1 MHPYSVIIKPLLSEK
16 SNDVREN
23 DGKYTFV
30 IRRDATKEDVKKA
43 VSKLWDVEVKKVQ
56 TLITRGKIKRR
67 GTNFSAPTKTKKA
80 IITLADGAKLPL
92 FEDQ

>member
-1 MHPYSVIIKPLLSEK
+1 MHPYSVIIKPVLSEK

-23 DGKYTFV
+23 EGKYTFV

-43 VSKLWDVEVKKVQ
+43 VSKLWDVKVAKVQ

-67 GTNFSAPTKTKKA
+67 GMNFSKPTKTKKA
-80 IITLADGAKLPL
+80 VVTLAEGAKLPL
-92 FEDQ
+92 FEEQ